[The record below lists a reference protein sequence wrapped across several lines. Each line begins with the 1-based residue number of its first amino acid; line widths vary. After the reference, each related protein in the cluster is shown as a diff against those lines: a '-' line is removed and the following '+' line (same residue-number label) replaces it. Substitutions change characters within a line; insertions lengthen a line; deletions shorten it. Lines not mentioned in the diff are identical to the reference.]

1 MRILGISG
9 SLRAASTN
17 TTLLKATAALAPE
30 GVSLNVFCGLDDL
43 PHFNPDLDNGPPHAA
58 VAEFRL
64 QLANAAWV
72 IFSTPEYAHGVPG
85 TLKNALDWVVAS
97 GELYEK
103 PVALFSA
110 SPRAAYAQASLVETL
125 TVMSARIVP
134 EACIVAPLLGKNL
147 HLPEILAQSDLSR
160 AIRSALKAFA
170 RAASMHGEQKFVY
183 ALESEQRIRHE
194 RY

>member
-1 MRILGISG
+1 MQILAISG

-17 TTLLKATAALAPE
+17 TTLLKAAAAMAPE
-30 GVSLNVFCGLDDL
+30 DVTLSLYDGLGDL
-43 PHFNPDLDNGPPHAA
+43 PPFNPDVDKDPAHAA
-58 VAEFRL
+58 VAEFRS
-64 QLANAAWV
+64 QLRESAGV

-85 TLKNALDWVVAS
+85 VLKNALDWVVAS

-110 SPRAAYAQASLVETL
+110 SPRAGYAQASLVETL

-147 HLPEILAQSDLSR
+147 DEDDVIAQADLSR
-160 AIRSALKAFA
+160 AVRSALKAFA
-170 RAASMHGEQKFVY
+170 RATNMHGEHKF
-183 ALESEQRIRHE
+183 ANASGT
-194 RY
+194 